1 MTATSSGRTV
11 GGEEQQKARAVRGLG
26 NPMGR
31 GPTASDREG
40 RSAAAAAGG
49 VRVFEGEP
57 RLLEVALVVQGDAVQ
72 VLGAESVHEAA
83 YAGALDHDVVV
94 GGLVFDAEAV
104 FEAGAPARQHAD
116 PQPGGLR
123 GHLLLRHEFA
133 HLDRRLVGQRQGD
146 GSRTLC
152 RRHCD
157 PPVTC
162 ELRKSRRPC
171 QLSLREAR
179 ALMRLTLADWLVV
192 ALYFLFN
199 IGVGLYYKRRAG
211 KSTAEYFL
219 SGRNVPWWL
228 AGTSMVATTFAADT
242 PLVVTGLVAQNG
254 IAGNW
259 LWWNL
264 LASGML
270 SVFFYARLWRRSG
283 VMTDIEFAEIRYAGP
298 PAAFL
303 RGFRALYLGLLMNC
317 IILGWVNLAMAKILE
332 LVFGISKGE
341 ALWIVVGLIVL
352 PSAIST
358 LSGLWGVL
366 VTDLFQFVIKMGMVI
381 VLAVVAVQ
389 AVGGIEAMKAK
400 LALIDQA
407 RAASGSRGSVLSF
420 VPDVGSAWVPFLTFF
435 VYIGVNWWA
444 TWYPGAEPGGGGY
457 VAQRMLSAKDE
468 RHSLLAT
475 LWFNIAHYAVRPWP
489 WILVALASLIL
500 FPGLPDP
507 ETGYIR
513 VMIDYLPSSLR
524 GLMIAAFAAAF
535 MSTIATQLNWG
546 ASYLVND
553 FYRRFVRREAGEP
566 HYVLASRLATALLTV
581 ISAAVAFRIESIGGA
596 WKLLIITGAG
606 TGAVLLLRWYWWRI
620 NAWSEVSAM
629 IAAFVVSVLLQ
640 TVWGLDSDRPLDFA
654 HIVLITVAVTTVVWL
669 AVTFL
674 TRPESESTLV
684 AFYRRTRPSRTGWGP
699 VAARA
704 PDVQASS
711 DGLANLLDWVA
722 GCVLVY
728 GALFGVGKLLLHETL
743 PGLLLLALSGLA
755 GGVIYRDLSRR
766 GWSTV
771 VE

>member
-1 MTATSSGRTV
+1 MTATSSGRT
-11 GGEEQQKARAVRGLG
+11 GGEEQQKARARRGLE

-31 GPTASDREG
+31 GPTASDCEG

-57 RLLEVALVVQGDAVQ
+57 RLLEVAPVVQGDAVQ

-83 YAGALDHDVVV
+83 HAGALDHDVVV

-104 FEAGAPARQHAD
+104 FEARAPARQHAD
-116 PQPGGLR
+116 AQAGGLG
-123 GHLLLRHEFA
+123 GHLLLRHELA
-133 HLDRRLVGQRQGD
+133 DLDRGLVGHGQGD
-146 GSRTLC
+146 GSGTLR

-171 QLSLREAR
+171 QLSPHEAR
-179 ALMRLTLADWLVV
+179 ALMRLTPADWLVV

-199 IGVGLYYKRRAG
+199 IAVGLYYKGRAG

-242 PLVVTGLVAQNG
+242 PLVVTGLVARNG
-254 IAGNW
+254 VAGNW

-270 SVFFYARLWRRSG
+270 TVFFYARLWRRSG

-352 PSAIST
+352 TSAIST

-389 AVGGIEAMKAK
+389 AVGGIEAMRVK
-400 LALIDQA
+400 LGAIDQLRGA
-407 RAASGSRGSVLSF
+407 TTGGQGSVLSF
-420 VPDVGSAWVPFLTFF
+420 VPDVGSAWMPMITFF
-435 VYIGVNWWA
+435 VYIAVNWWA

-468 RHSLLAT
+468 KNSLLAT
-475 LWFNIAHYAVRPWP
+475 LWFNIAHYAIRPWP

-500 FPGLPDP
+500 FPNLKDP

-524 GLMIAAFAAAF
+524 GLMVAAFAAAF

-553 FYRRFVRREAGEP
+553 CYRRFVRRDAAES
-566 HYVLASRLATALLTV
+566 HYVMASRLATALLTV
-581 ISAAVAFRIESIGGA
+581 VSAAVAFRIESIGGA
-596 WKLLIITGAG
+596 WRVLIITGAG

-629 IAAFVVSVLLQ
+629 ITAFVVSVLLQ
-640 TVWGLDSDRPLDFA
+640 TVGGLQSDQPLDFA

-674 TRPESESTLV
+674 TRPESEATLV
-684 AFYRRTRPSRTGWGP
+684 AFYRRTRPSRAGWGP
-699 VAARA
+699 VAALA
-704 PDVQASS
+704 PVVRPSA
-711 DGLANLLDWVA
+711 DGLANLIDWVA

-728 GALFGVGKLLLHETL
+728 GALFGVGKLLLHDPL
-743 PGLLLLALSGLA
+743 PGILMLGLSAIA
-755 GGVIYRDLSRR
+755 GAVIYRDLSRR
-766 GWSTV
+766 GWRTV

>member
-1 MTATSSGRTV
+1 
-11 GGEEQQKARAVRGLG
+11 
-26 NPMGR
+26 
-31 GPTASDREG
+31 
-40 RSAAAAAGG
+40 
-49 VRVFEGEP
+49 
-57 RLLEVALVVQGDAVQ
+57 
-72 VLGAESVHEAA
+72 
-83 YAGALDHDVVV
+83 
-94 GGLVFDAEAV
+94 
-104 FEAGAPARQHAD
+104 
-116 PQPGGLR
+116 
-123 GHLLLRHEFA
+123 
-133 HLDRRLVGQRQGD
+133 
-146 GSRTLC
+146 
-152 RRHCD
+152 
-157 PPVTC
+157 
-162 ELRKSRRPC
+162 
-171 QLSLREAR
+171 
-179 ALMRLTLADWLVV
+179 MRLDFLDWSII
-192 ALYFLFN
+192 ALYFAFN
-199 IGVGLYYKRRAG
+199 VAVGLYYKGRA
-211 KSTAEYFL
+211 SRNTAEFFL

-242 PLVVTGLVAQNG
+242 PLVVTGLVAKNG

-270 SVFFYARLWRRSG
+270 TVFFYARLWRRAG
-283 VMTDIEFAEIRYAGP
+283 VMTDIEFSELRYAGP

-303 RGFRALYLGLLMNC
+303 RGFRALYLGLLINC
-317 IILGWVNLAMAKILE
+317 IILGWVNLAMAKILQ
-332 LVFGISKGE
+332 LVFTISKGE

-352 PSAIST
+352 TSAIST

-381 VLAVVAVQ
+381 VLAVVAVN
-389 AVGGIEAMKAK
+389 AVGGIEAMKTK
-400 LALIDQA
+400 LV
-407 RAASGSRGSVLSF
+407 AAGRGSALGF
-420 VPDVGSAWVPFLTFF
+420 VPEIGSVWMPMLTFF
-435 VYIGVNWWA
+435 VYIAVNWWA

-468 RHSLLAT
+468 KHSLLAT

-500 FPGLPDP
+500 FPGLKDP

-524 GLMIAAFAAAF
+524 GLMVAAFAAAF

-553 FYRRFVRREAGEP
+553 FYRRFVRRDASEP

-581 ISAAVAFRIESIGGA
+581 VSAAVAFRIESIGGA

-629 IAAFVVSVLLQ
+629 ITAFVVSVLLQ
-640 TVWGLDSDRPLDFA
+640 TVGGLDSDLPLDFA
-654 HIVLITVAVTTVVWL
+654 RIVLVTVAVTTVVWL
-669 AVTFL
+669 VVTFT
-674 TRPESESTLV
+674 TRPETDATLV
-684 AFYRRTRPSRTGWGP
+684 AFYRRTRPSRLGWGP

-704 PDVQASS
+704 PDVRPST

-728 GALFGVGKLLLHETL
+728 GALFGVGKLLLHETR
-743 PGLLLLALSGLA
+743 PGLLMLGLSAIA
-755 GGVIYRDLSRR
+755 GAVIYRDLTRR
-766 GWSTV
+766 GWRTV